1 MKKLLTVIL
10 LVPIF
15 SAFAQTDQELIKTAI
30 EFEDVKEFLSE
41 NIEGEIFLKQVD
53 FFVSLEDGDRKTSL
67 APNEA
72 KLILESVIDE
82 GEKYKLKFHINEYV
96 FGKVT
101 ILKENREL
109 KIKRAS
115 LKAGEG
121 KNKVKMVSF
130 EF

>member
-115 LKAGEG
+115 LMAGEG